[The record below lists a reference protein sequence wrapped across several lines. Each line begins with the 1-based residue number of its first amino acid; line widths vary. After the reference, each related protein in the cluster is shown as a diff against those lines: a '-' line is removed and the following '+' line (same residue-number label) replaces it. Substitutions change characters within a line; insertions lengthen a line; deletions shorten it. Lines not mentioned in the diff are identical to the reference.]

1 MSQPVASTVTLPYM
15 LDALV
20 KADPA
25 APMLIDATTD
35 RRVTRA
41 EFDQENRAWA
51 RRFAALGVQPGNN
64 VGTMLGPI
72 FEAYHAWLGLAG
84 IGAVEVPINPQLRGR
99 SLSYLLNHCQ
109 AAVLVVQKVFL
120 HELAPIASDLEH
132 LKTVVVTDL
141 ENENELPA
149 NLPFQVLRFFDFQ
162 SNEIDVDYRLAER
175 HDIAFIIY
183 TSGTTGPP
191 KGVVKPWGSLGAD
204 MVFVPA
210 RITGGTR
217 YSYMSPAHLSGKGQ
231 LNSAVTEKR
240 TLVLREKFSV
250 REFWND
256 IAKYDCKV
264 SQLFPQMIKYLLD
277 AAPPS
282 EHDRDT
288 PLQHIWV
295 APLIAEVREFMER
308 FDVAV
313 TTGYGM
319 TEIGGPIAGFDI
331 DATNLKSCGTV
342 KPDPRGYEIR
352 IVDAFDREVAPN
364 EVGELII
371 RSSAPW
377 TLNVGY
383 YNNPQATADAWRNG
397 WFHTGDGMTKDEA
410 GNFYFVDRFKDCI
423 RRKGENISSFEVEA
437 FARDHPDVA
446 DAAAIG
452 VPSEDGEEEVK
463 IYLLSKPGQSLDL
476 NAVGAWLGERMPK
489 FMVPRYLE
497 VLPEFP
503 RTAATERTQKGALRA
518 LAPSASQWDRLAS
531 TQSTKPD

>member
-1 MSQPVASTVTLPYM
+1 
-15 LDALV
+15 
-20 KADPA
+20 
-25 APMLIDATTD
+25 
-35 RRVTRA
+35 
-41 EFDQENRAWA
+41 
-51 RRFAALGVQPGNN
+51 
-64 VGTMLGPI
+64 
-72 FEAYHAWLGLAG
+72 
-84 IGAVEVPINPQLRGR
+84 
-99 SLSYLLNHCQ
+99 
-109 AAVLVVQKVFL
+109 
-120 HELAPIASDLEH
+120 
-132 LKTVVVTDL
+132 
-141 ENENELPA
+141 
-149 NLPFQVLRFFDFQ
+149 
-162 SNEIDVDYRLAER
+162 
-175 HDIAFIIY
+175 
-183 TSGTTGPP
+183 
-191 KGVVKPWGSLGAD
+191 

-264 SQLFPQMIKYLLD
+264 SQLFPQMIKYLLE

-371 RSSAPW
+371 RSAVPW

-518 LAPSASQWDRLAS
+518 LAPSARQWDRLAS
-531 TQSTKPD
+531 TQSTRPN